1 MQPSSQPQPH
11 RELETLDLIWGIAG
25 IAQTIGRTVR
35 QTEIALNKQEL
46 PGRRVNGRWV
56 VSRRKL
62 IEHFEGAA
70 NV

>member
-1 MQPSSQPQPH
+1 MSGNPQP
-11 RELETLDLIWGIAG
+11 LDLIWGIRG
-25 IAQTIGRTVR
+25 IAEVIGRSER

-62 IEHFEGAA
+62 IEHFEGASA
-70 NV
+70 